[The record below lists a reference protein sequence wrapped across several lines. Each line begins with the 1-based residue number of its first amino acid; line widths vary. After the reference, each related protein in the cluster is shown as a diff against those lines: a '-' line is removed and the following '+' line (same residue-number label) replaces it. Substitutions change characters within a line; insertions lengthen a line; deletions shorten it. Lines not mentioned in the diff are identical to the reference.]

1 MRTRKLVPPVSP
13 AFVLGTWVTV
23 LFDAGMP
30 ADSFSRRQAIRNAG
44 LGLVG
49 LSILESE
56 LAVPDVAAQ
65 STLAPFNRFPRMVQE
80 YFVKRLRRHDDE
92 HRRRI
97 LGMRT
102 RGHAEEYV
110 RMVQRKIQQSFGPW
124 PKKTPLKP
132 RITNVVKR
140 DGYRIENIIFES
152 RPNFQVTANLY
163 LPAKIDKPIP
173 GVVGTCGHSHNGK
186 AAEAYQSFA
195 QGLAKLGYACLIYDP
210 IGQGERLQYLK
221 DDLKSKL
228 RPGTAEHINAGNQ
241 QLLVGEFFGSWRA
254 WDGIRALDYLL
265 TRPEIDPKHVGVT
278 GNSGGGTM
286 SNWLAGVEQ
295 RWTMA
300 APSCFVTTFR
310 RNLENE
316 LPADSEQ
323 CPPDALGLG
332 LDHCDFLAAMA
343 PKPTVILAKERD
355 YFDARGAEEAFA
367 RLKHLYRLLG
377 AEENVRLFIGPTYH
391 GFSQENREAMYQLF
405 DHAIG
410 LKEKRTE
417 PDITIEK
424 DETLWC
430 TPKGQV
436 GEQGSRSIFSFTSA
450 LSRRLGRQ
458 RKGVRGAELKRVLRG
473 LLNMPDAKGA
483 PEYRILRP
491 TGSRKYPTR
500 YHLNYA
506 VETEPGIQAV
516 VTRLSKERLYSRPR
530 PAGKKAVLYVSH
542 RSADTELREETWLR
556 DLTNEAGE
564 APVFACDVRGIG
576 ESQPG
581 TCRPNSFDS
590 PYGCDYFYASHSLML
605 GEPYVG
611 RRTFDVLRVL
621 DWLAGFGHTEVHLVA
636 KAWGAIPGAFASVL
650 SDRVKEVTLR
660 GALGSYSSIAESEM
674 YEWPVAV
681 FLPDVLKRLDLPDC
695 YAELKRKNLKLLA

>member
-1 MRTRKLVPPVSP
+1 
-13 AFVLGTWVTV
+13 
-23 LFDAGMP
+23 MP
-30 ADSFSRRQAIRNAG
+30 DSFSRRQALCNAG

-49 LSILESE
+49 FSVLESE
-56 LAVPDVAAQ
+56 LMGQ
-65 STLAPFNRFPRMVQE
+65 SALPPFNRFPRMVQE
-80 YFVKRLRRHDDE
+80 YFVKRLRTHDDE

-97 LGMRT
+97 MGMRT

-110 RMVQRKIQQSFGPW
+110 RMVQGKIQQSFGPW

-132 RITNVVKR
+132 RVTRVVKR
-140 DGYRIENIIFES
+140 DGYRIENIVFES
-152 RPNFQVTANLY
+152 RPNFLVTANLY
-163 LPAKIDKPIP
+163 LPEKIDKPIP

-186 AAEAYQSFA
+186 AAEPYQAFA

-286 SNWLAGVEQ
+286 SNWLAGVEP

-323 CPPDALGLG
+323 CPPDVLGLG

-343 PKPTVILAKERD
+343 PKPVVILAKEKD
-355 YFDARGAEEAFA
+355 YFDARGAEDAYA

-377 AEENVRLFIGPTYH
+377 KEENVRLFIGSTYH

-405 DHAIG
+405 DHATG

-417 PDITIEK
+417 PEITIEK

-430 TPKGQV
+430 MPKGQV
-436 GEQGSRSIFSFTSA
+436 GEQGSRGIFSFTSA
-450 LSRRLGRQ
+450 ISQRFGRQ
-458 RKGVRGAELKRVLRG
+458 RQGLRGVRLRSELRK
-473 LLNMPDAKGA
+473 LLNMPEAGDT
-483 PEYRILRP
+483 PEYRIFRP
-491 TGSRKYPTR
+491 TSSRNYTSR

-506 VETEPGIQAV
+506 VETEPGIQTV
-516 VTRLSKERLYSRPR
+516 VTKLSDERHYSRPR
-530 PAGKKAVLYVSH
+530 TAGKKAILYVSH
-542 RSADTELREETWLR
+542 RSADVELREEKWLR
-556 DLTNEAGE
+556 NLIQGDT
-564 APVFACDVRGIG
+564 PVFACDVRGIG

-590 PYGCDYFYASHSLML
+590 PYGCDYFYASHALML

-611 RRTFDVLRVL
+611 RRTYDVLRVL
-621 DWLAGFGHTEVHLVA
+621 DWMASFGHTEVHLVA

-650 SDRVKEVTLR
+650 SDQVKQVTFQ
-660 GALGSYSSIAESEM
+660 GALKSYAAIAESEM

-681 FLPDVLKRLDLPDC
+681 FVPDVLKKLDLPDC
-695 YAELKRKNLKLLA
+695 YAELKPKNLKLLA